1 MVEREGE
8 RERWAG
14 LGIKQAPSL
23 RIIGDKVV
31 QGLLSCLMG
40 YGGGYLMVESREGGA
55 VEGCCGL
62 PAHLVAMKAYVAP
75 RL

>member
-1 MVEREGE
+1 MVERGRE

-23 RIIGDKVV
+23 RIIEDKGV

-40 YGGGYLMVESREGGA
+40 YSGGYLMVESRAGGV
-55 VEGCCGL
+55 VEGSCGL
-62 PAHLVAMKAYVAP
+62 PAHLVAMEAYVAP
-75 RL
+75 CL